1 MKKFL
6 SFLAVLGAVM
16 SLAAAEA
23 KLLRIPV
30 GSLSV
35 VDVPFKVENVS
46 ISNKEIVRVETLSD
60 RQVRINGLKIG
71 VTDVQLLGSNMSQVY
86 SVTVINDIRETFNA
100 LKRDLSDVSEVDL
113 SINNGRIVLRG
124 EINNISNWILKRK
137 VAAAYGSVILDLT
150 TYHPTPEVMLSLQ
163 KNFEKA
169 GFKIVRKEAAGKPG
183 ELAIT
188 QIGEMLTVTGSVYN
202 PADLKTI
209 DSILRAQP
217 WLTLNTSAASTD
229 AALVKGFVNV
239 QVVPEMLQ
247 VDIVHISLDKN
258 DVEQIGND
266 IRGLSRFVSG
276 AFNLDSLLSMIRIH
290 GVKKTNYDGGGFNG
304 VNYNQTG
311 GAFAMQGGSTLS
323 GALAFLGQNGVIRAR
338 RAGFLTFKSNDTQE
352 FRKLHNGGTLYLGS
366 LGVNGA
372 TVISNLTEVEY
383 GLILQVK
390 GGLTGADNVSIELK
404 QELSYPS
411 QSLVPQGAQFDMK
424 KFATTTSITCKLGET
439 VAVGGLKEF
448 LQTNTTSESIPYLRN
463 VPGFK
468 WLISQDTDRFTD
480 SQILTLVCVRR
491 MVKSSSIDPVAVEL
505 GKMKK
510 AEDKQIRKYEAD
522 KHKNDGKWYEF
533 WRW

>member
-1 MKKFL
+1 MKKIFSL
-6 SFLAVLGAVM
+6 LAVLGTVL
-16 SLAAAEA
+16 SLSAAEA

-46 ISNKEIVRVETLSD
+46 ISNKDIVRVETLSD

-100 LKRDLSDVSEVDL
+100 LKRDLSDVSEIDL
-113 SINNGRIVLRG
+113 AINNGRIVLRG

-137 VAAAYGSVILDLT
+137 VTEAYGSVILDLT

-169 GFKIVRKEAAGKPG
+169 GFKIVRKDTATKPG

-217 WLTLNTSAASTD
+217 WLTLNTSATSTD

-247 VDIVHISLDKN
+247 IDIVHIALEKT
-258 DVEQIGND
+258 DVERIGND
-266 IRGLSRFVSG
+266 IKGLRNFLSG
-276 AFNLDSLLSMIRIH
+276 AVSLDGVLSALRLR
-290 GVKKTNYDGGGFNG
+290 GEKTNYGAGSFNGTNYPGGGAGFMAKG
-304 VNYNQTG
+304 
-311 GAFAMQGGSTLS
+311 GGSLT
-323 GALAFLGQNGVIRAR
+323 GALAFLGQNGVVRAR
-338 RAGFLTFKSNDTQE
+338 RAGFLTFKSNDTQD
-352 FRKLHNGGTLYLGS
+352 FRKMHSGGTLYLGS
-366 LGVNGA
+366 VGVNGA

-390 GGLTGADNVSIELK
+390 GGLSGADNVSIELK

-411 QSLVPQGAQFDMK
+411 QSVAPQGTQFDLK
-424 KFATTTSITCKLGET
+424 KFSTNTSITCKIGET
-439 VAVGGLKEF
+439 IAVGGLKEF
-448 LQTNTTSESIPYLRN
+448 LQMNTTSESIPYLRN
-463 VPGFK
+463 VPGLK
-468 WLISQDTDRFTD
+468 WLISQDSDDFNETE
-480 SQILTLVCVRR
+480 ILTLVCVRR
-491 MVKSSSIDPVAVEL
+491 MAKASAIDPVAVEL
-505 GKMKK
+505 DKMKK
-510 AEDKQIRKYEAD
+510 AEDKQIKDREAD

>member
-1 MKKFL
+1 MKKIFSL
-6 SFLAVLGAVM
+6 LAVLGTVL
-16 SLAAAEA
+16 SLSAAEA

-100 LKRDLSDVSEVDL
+100 LKRDLSDVSEIDL
-113 SINNGRIVLRG
+113 TINNGRIVLRG

-137 VAAAYGSVILDLT
+137 VTAVYGSVILDLT

-169 GFKIVRKEAAGKPG
+169 GFKIVRKDAATKPG

-217 WLTLNTSAASTD
+217 WLTLNTSATSTD

-247 VDIVHISLDKN
+247 IDVVHVTVDRTDMEK
-258 DVEQIGND
+258 IGINWTE
-266 IRGLSRFVSG
+266 FV
-276 AFNLDSLLSMIRIH
+276 N
-290 GVKKTNYDGGGFNG
+290 GGFGLNTDLLYKVIKNYGSPTIKNNSKASFGIGSNG
-304 VNYNQTG
+304 ELS
-311 GAFAMQGGSTLS
+311 AWLSFFGS
-323 GALAFLGQNGVIRAR
+323 NGINRTR
-338 RAGFLTFKSNDTQE
+338 RAGFLTFKSNDTPE
-352 FRKLHNGGTLYLGS
+352 FRKLHSGGTLYLSPGANPGGS
-366 LGVNGA
+366 
-372 TVISNLTEVEY
+372 VELKDIDY

-390 GGLTGADNVSIELK
+390 GGLSGADNVAIELK
-404 QELSYPS
+404 QEISYPGPKG
-411 QSLVPQGAQFDMK
+411 LYAQAAEIDVK
-424 KFATTTSITCKLGET
+424 KFTNTTSVVCKLGET
-439 VAVGGLKEF
+439 VAIGGLKEF
-448 LQTNTTSESIPYLRN
+448 IQEGTDSAGIPYLRN
-463 VPGFK
+463 IPGLK
-468 WLISQDTDRFTD
+468 WLFAEDSDTFTESQV
-480 SQILTLVCVRR
+480 LTLICVRK
-491 MVKSSSIDPVAVEL
+491 MAKSSAIDPVAVEL
-505 GKMKK
+505 DKMKK
-510 AEDKQIRKYEAD
+510 AEDRQIKEREAN